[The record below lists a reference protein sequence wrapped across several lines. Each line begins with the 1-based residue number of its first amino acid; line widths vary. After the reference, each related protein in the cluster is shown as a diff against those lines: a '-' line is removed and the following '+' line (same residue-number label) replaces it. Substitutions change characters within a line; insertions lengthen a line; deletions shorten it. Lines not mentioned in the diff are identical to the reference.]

1 MIKTIVRVP
10 HLNVVGVCPRKN
22 VPQAPK
28 RIVKTRQIQTKVAWN
43 DPAIPYF
50 VGKSVILF
58 TFFYTSL
65 QWMHYRRLREL
76 AEKEDDDE

>member
-1 MIKTIVRVP
+1 MIRPIIRVGYP
-10 HLNVVGVCPRKN
+10 SGVAVCPRKN
-22 VPQAPK
+22 IVVQPK
-28 RIVKTRQIQTKVAWN
+28 RNAIVPKIAWN

-65 QWMHYRRLREL
+65 QWMHYKRLREI
-76 AEKEDDDE
+76 AEK